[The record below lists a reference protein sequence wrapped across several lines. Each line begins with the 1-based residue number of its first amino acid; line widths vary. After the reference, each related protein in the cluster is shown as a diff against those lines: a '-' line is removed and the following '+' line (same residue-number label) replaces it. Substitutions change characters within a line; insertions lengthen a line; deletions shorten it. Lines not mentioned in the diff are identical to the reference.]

1 MVIEY
6 LYFWVELTKRKICI
20 DEIKIKEKYII
31 QREGKKIIKI
41 PKNEL
46 FHRYYISMKNYELV
60 ILSILVFLILKL
72 IVK

>member
-6 LYFWVELTKRKICI
+6 LYFSVELTKRKICI
-20 DEIKIKEKYII
+20 DEMKIKEKYII

-41 PKNEL
+41 LKNEL

-60 ILSILVFLILKL
+60 SLSILVFLILKFL
-72 IVK
+72 LK

>member
-1 MVIEY
+1 M
-6 LYFWVELTKRKICI
+6 KM
-20 DEIKIKEKYII
+20 KEKYII

-41 PKNEL
+41 LKNEL

-72 IVK
+72 QLK